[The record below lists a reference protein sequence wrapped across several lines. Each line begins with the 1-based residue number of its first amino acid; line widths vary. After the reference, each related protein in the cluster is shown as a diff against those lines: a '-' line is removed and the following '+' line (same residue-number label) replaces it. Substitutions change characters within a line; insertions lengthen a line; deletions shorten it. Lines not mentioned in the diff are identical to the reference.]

1 MPHALDGYLITE
13 IGGRVAAGVCGS
25 LLAQLGATV
34 VYIDGQAS
42 EVGKKDGHRDQFA
55 AGKLSFAPDLKRED
69 DRNLLRQLLS
79 ASHAIITSSDVD
91 ARAITE
97 VVGNRANRVLC
108 DITAFGRVG
117 PLAGQP
123 YSETLV
129 QALSGIADTTG
140 MPNGLPVPIAVPV
153 VDYLAGSYAA
163 AATIAALRVE
173 RLHGVGQDIEVALF
187 DCAFVTLHSFLSSVL
202 TNRSANISRLGNN
215 HPSVAPWNLYKS
227 SDGWILICAGNQG
240 QWERLCDI
248 INRPDF
254 KTEYPNQGARVANR
268 KTIDTGIEAWTAQF
282 STNEGVRR
290 ISEAMVA
297 CGPIAPI
304 DGHPREA
311 NLDYRKMIQTL
322 FDPIRKA
329 TTFVPG
335 SSLRMSRT
343 PGRSPDRIPDFDAD
357 RGRIESLVSR
367 PRIASE
373 IRSKPDRPLT
383 GVRVIEIG
391 QYTTAPLCA
400 RHLAHLGAEVIKIE
414 QLGGDES
421 RTWMPQIAGKSVSFQ
436 INNSDK
442 RSLTLDLKSKDG
454 QDILGR
460 LIESADILLENMKP
474 GGLAKLGFPF
484 AKIVKLNPRIIYSSI
499 TGFGSDSLYSNRP
512 AFDMIIQ
519 AMSGFMTAV
528 DPASG
533 PLKSGISTADV
544 MGAVISIT
552 TLTAALEYRDRTG
565 EGQYIDL
572 SMQDVST
579 WLTQTA
585 WNNKPAR
592 LPLVLECSDG
602 CIVAEGDRSAVHSA
616 LGVADDTPGKL
627 PMTRAEACKK
637 LTPAVA
643 CAPILSVAESAYL
656 EHTLTRELWFTIE
669 QDGVAWPMLNSPMR
683 LQKTPPRVTRMAPH
697 VNQDGPGIAKAL
709 ETSPRAVEASRA

>member
-1 MPHALDGYLITE
+1 MPNALDGYLITE

-34 VYIDGQAS
+34 VYIDGQPS
-42 EVGKKDGHRDQFA
+42 SIGKKDEHRDQFA
-55 AGKLSFAPDLKRED
+55 AGKLSFAPDLSQQED
-69 DRNLLRQLLS
+69 CDLLRRLLS
-79 ASHAIITSSDVD
+79 ASDAIVASSDVD
-91 ARAITE
+91 ARAIA
-97 VVGNRANRVLC
+97 GIAGPLPGRILC
-108 DITAFGRVG
+108 DITAFGRTG

-153 VDYLAGSYAA
+153 VDYLAGTYAA

-173 RLHGVGQDIEVALF
+173 RLHGIGQDIEIALF

-202 TNRSANISRLGNN
+202 TNRTANVSRLGNN

-248 INRPDF
+248 ISRPDF
-254 KTEYPNQGARVANR
+254 KAGYANQASRVANR
-268 KTIDTGIEAWTAQF
+268 KTIDDGIEAWTSQF
-282 STNEGVRR
+282 TTEEGVRR
-290 ISEAMVA
+290 ISEAMIA

-304 DGHPREA
+304 EGHPREA
-311 NLDYRKMIQTL
+311 NLDYRNMVQKL
-322 FDPIRKA
+322 FDPIGKA

-343 PGRSPDRIPDFDAD
+343 PGRSPDRIPGLDAD
-357 RGRIESLVSR
+357 RGQIERLASR
-367 PRIASE
+367 SRAGGS
-373 IRSKPDRPLT
+373 RTSSRPDRPLS

-414 QLGGDES
+414 QLGGDEA

-436 INNSDK
+436 INNADK
-442 RSLTLDLKSKDG
+442 RSLTLDLKSNEG
-454 QDILGR
+454 QAILGR

-474 GGLAKLGFPF
+474 GGLAKLGFPL
-484 AKIVKLNPRIIYSSI
+484 AKILRLNPRIVYSSI

-552 TLTAALEYRDRTG
+552 TLLAALEYRDRTG

-585 WNNKPAR
+585 WNNRPAR
-592 LPLVLECSDG
+592 LPLILECADG
-602 CIVAEGDRSAVHSA
+602 CIVALGDRSAVNAA
-616 LGVADDTPGKL
+616 LAIPDATAGKL
-627 PMTRAEACKK
+627 PMTREEACRK
-637 LTPAVA
+637 LAPSVA
-643 CAPILSVAESAYL
+643 SAPILSVGESAHL
-656 EHTLTRELWFTIE
+656 EHTRIRELWFTLE

-683 LQKTPPRVTRMAPH
+683 LQKTPPRVSRMAPG
-697 VNQDGPGIAKAL
+697 VNQDGPGILNKL
-709 ETSPRAVEASRA
+709 EMTPQAAEASR

>member
-34 VYIDGQAS
+34 VYIDGQPSAI
-42 EVGKKDGHRDQFA
+42 GKKDEHRDQFA
-55 AGKLSFAPDLKRED
+55 AGKLSFAPDPSRQD
-69 DRNLLRQLLS
+69 DSDLLRRLLS
-79 ASHAIITSSDVD
+79 ASDAVITSSDVD
-91 ARAITE
+91 SRAIAE
-97 VVGNRANRVLC
+97 IVGRLPDRVVC
-108 DITAFGRVG
+108 DITAFGRSG
-117 PLAGQP
+117 PLAGKP

-140 MPNGLPVPIAVPV
+140 MPDGLPVPIAVPV
-153 VDYLAGSYAA
+153 VDYLAGTYAA

-173 RLHGVGQDIEVALF
+173 RLHGIGQNIEIALF
-187 DCAFVTLHSFLSSVL
+187 DCGFVTLHSFLSSVL
-202 TNRSANISRLGNN
+202 TNRSAKVSRLGNN

-240 QWERLCDI
+240 QWERLCGVI
-248 INRPDF
+248 GRPDL
-254 KTEYPNQGARVANR
+254 KTSYINQAARVANR
-268 KTIDTGIEAWTAQF
+268 KTIDAGIEAWTSQF
-282 STNEGVRR
+282 TTEEGVSR

-311 NLDYRKMIQTL
+311 NLDHRKMVQKL
-322 FDPIRKA
+322 FDPIRKV

-343 PGRSPDRIPDFDAD
+343 SGRSPDRIPDFDAD
-357 RGRIESLVSR
+357 RGQIESLVSR
-367 PRIASE
+367 SRSASRIP
-373 IRSKPDRPLT
+373 SKPDRPLS

-436 INNSDK
+436 INNADK
-442 RSLTLDLKSKDG
+442 LSLTLDLKSKEG
-454 QDILGR
+454 QDILAR
-460 LIESADILLENMKP
+460 LIGSADILLENMKP

-484 AKIVKLNPRIIYSSI
+484 AKIVKFNPKIIYSSI

-528 DPASG
+528 DPVSG

-544 MGAVISIT
+544 MGAVISIA
-552 TLTAALEYRDRTG
+552 TLLAALEYRDRTG

-572 SMQDVST
+572 SMQDIST

-592 LPLVLECSDG
+592 LPLVLECVDG
-602 CIVAEGDRSAVHSA
+602 YIVVEGDRSVVQSA
-616 LGVADDTPGKL
+616 LGVTTDALNKL
-627 PMTRAEACKK
+627 PMTREDACTR
-637 LTPAVA
+637 LSPSVQ

-656 EHTLTRELWFTIE
+656 EHTRVRDLWFTLE

-697 VNQDGPGIAKAL
+697 VNQDGPGIVKTL
-709 ETSPRAVEASRA
+709 EIAPRTTEVRQA